1 MQNTGSYSQ
10 EGTERSIIKDI
21 HQLQL
26 VALGEG
32 AVVCQACGSEL
43 REGAPVVVYAFQP
56 LDKLTF
62 QIGYTKCAE
71 GQYVPSEC
79 FTLGVRE
86 LLVEGRVG
94 TCSDQATQS
103 SWPVLVAPEPVA
115 VSAASTKSVQWLSDE
130 TRERVR
136 DVGSE
141 SEQVF
146 ELDSDR
152 ERDEP
157 ASLVD
162 RVLRVRVAEHCAE
175 LRACE
180 GPYGGDA

>member
-1 MQNTGSYSQ
+1 MKLTP
-10 EGTERSIIKDI
+10 RSIEEGIGKHLIEDI
-21 HQLQL
+21 CQINFK
-26 VALGEG
+26 ALGEG

-56 LDKLTF
+56 LDKSTF
-62 QIGYTKCAE
+62 QIGYTKCAD
-71 GQYVPSEC
+71 GRYVPSKC

-94 TCSDQATQS
+94 MCSDQASQS

-136 DVGSE
+136 DRDDE
-141 SEQVF
+141 SERVP
-146 ELDSDR
+146 ELDPDW

-157 ASLVD
+157 ASLID
-162 RVLRVRVAEHCAE
+162 RVLRVRVAERCAE

-180 GPYGGDA
+180 EPCGGDA

>member
-1 MQNTGSYSQ
+1 MIQNPSDQEAIGGRITEDISQ
-10 EGTERSIIKDI
+10 ILGI
-21 HQLQL
+21 
-26 VALGEG
+26 ALGEG

-43 REGAPVVVYAFQP
+43 PEGAPVVVYAFCP
-56 LDKLTF
+56 IEEPTF
-62 QIGYTKCAE
+62 EVGYTKCAD
-71 GQYVPSEC
+71 GRYTPSEC

-115 VSAASTKSVQWLSDE
+115 VSAASTKSVQWLSEE

-136 DVGSE
+136 DVGEEPERMSE
-141 SEQVF
+141 
-146 ELDSDR
+146 LNG

-157 ASLVD
+157 ASLID
-162 RVLRVRVAEHCAE
+162 RVLRVRVAERCAE

-180 GPYGGDA
+180 SPCGSGGDA

>member
-1 MQNTGSYSQ
+1 MQNTGSYGQ
-10 EGTERSIIKDI
+10 EGTGRSIIKDI
-21 HQLQL
+21 NQLQL

-43 REGAPVVVYAFQP
+43 PEGAPVAVYAFQP

-71 GQYVPSEC
+71 GRYVPSEC

-103 SWPVLVAPEPVA
+103 SWPVLVAPELVA
-115 VSAASTKSVQWLSDE
+115 VSAASTKSVQWLSEE
-130 TRERVR
+130 TRERVG
-136 DVGSE
+136 DVDEEPERMSE
-141 SEQVF
+141 
-146 ELDSDR
+146 LNG

-157 ASLVD
+157 MSLVD
-162 RVLRVRVAEHCAE
+162 RVLRVRVAERCAE

-180 GPYGGDA
+180 SPCGYGGDA